1 MEPSKATT
9 SETAPK
15 GEELRAL
22 VSKASEVI
30 AHYWPMR
37 GFVHHNPLH
46 NLEHMHFQDAVSL
59 AQRFT
64 GGKGY
69 LSNETYR
76 GFVESERILPKHVD
90 DALEPLIKQE
100 HIDLNGSQISHADM
114 LKAHLLS
121 GAPPVPT
128 DSIEAKVDRSED
140 RDTIKSLSEQII
152 DGIDLGNQETTAL
165 GREETLADWC
175 DRELH
180 TRVSFWIDREVIKWC
195 EAFLDEGH
203 APWAMPERDQTFY
216 QAWKNL
222 AGKEWSPCGI
232 NKSKKKIAALPASPE
247 EALREN
253 LNALGIP
260 EDQWQNYLSLEL
272 ASLYGWASFINWRG
286 ENPDYEWQEAY
297 PIDLVQ
303 YLAVRLWYEKEL
315 VQKACKTKLSIEGKF
330 DAISSY
336 LREQAEELDTE
347 LQVKKVGLTQALQ
360 LTDLSRALDLDPK
373 ALLKAGPQELGKLQ
387 EWLEAFPVSEHGPIW
402 LKAFEAGYHEQV
414 MSEVAQGISASKEKD
429 GSPERPIA
437 QSVFCID
444 VRSEPFRRNL
454 EAQGNYETIGWA
466 GFLNIFIRFRPHGAH
481 HHTEQYPAIAKPT
494 HTFHEVERDGQNDE
508 VAKHKAGKKFF
519 HTAHE
524 ILHDLKAHVLTPYIT
539 VESIGW
545 IFGWPLIGRTMFPR
559 SFRRFKERFSRSVSP
574 PIETSLTLDRKDN
587 GHDHDIDLGM
597 TLDEQAGMLKN
608 VLGAI
613 GLTEG
618 FARLILIC
626 GHGSKSD
633 NNPYESAL
641 DCGACGGNPSKPNAR
656 AFATIAN
663 RPEVRA
669 ILADNGLTIPE
680 DTIFIAGLHNT
691 TTDEV
696 EIYDRVDLP
705 DSHSGDLAKLEE
717 DLLRATIATNRE
729 RCLRL
734 PEATTDPSD
743 DAAVRE
749 IGRRAGDWSEVR
761 PEWGLSGNASI
772 VVGPRELTSHIDLE
786 GRTFLVS
793 HDYRKDP
800 TEASLEGILAAPV
813 VVGQWINCE
822 HYFSATDPEVYG
834 SGSKIYHN
842 VVGRMG
848 IMSGPQGDLRTGL
861 ARQSVMNGDQPY
873 HEPLRALVVVDAP
886 RERISRILKKHINV
900 SQLFD
905 NEWAHLV
912 AVDRESEEVFYK
924 YIPKKGWESMAIG
937 KMQSSG

>member
-1 MEPSKATT
+1 MEPSKSTL
-9 SETAPK
+9 SKTAPK

-46 NLEHMHFQDAVSL
+46 NLEHLPFQKAVSL

-76 GFVESERILPKHVD
+76 GFVETGRIRPEHIKN
-90 DALEPLIKQE
+90 ALRPLVKQE
-100 HIDLNGSQISHADM
+100 HVDLNGIKISHAEM

-121 GAPPVPT
+121 GAAPVSIN
-128 DSIEAKVDRSED
+128 SIEAKIGRSQD
-140 RDTIKSLSEQII
+140 RDTITKLGQQIV
-152 DGIDLGNQETTAL
+152 DGIDEGNQATIPLAQEQ
-165 GREETLADWC
+165 TLADWC
-175 DRELH
+175 DEALH
-180 TRVSFWIDREVIKWC
+180 TRVSFWIDREVVKWC

-203 APWAMPERDQTFY
+203 AAWSMPDRGHTFY

-222 AGKEWSPCGI
+222 AGQEWSPCGI
-232 NKSKKKIAALPASPE
+232 NKSQKKIAALPSSPE
-247 EALREN
+247 EALQEN
-253 LNALGIP
+253 LEALGIP

-272 ASLYGWASFINWRG
+272 ASLYGWASFINWRA

-303 YLAVRLWYEKEL
+303 YLAVRLWYEREL
-315 VQKACKTKLSIEGKF
+315 VQKACRTKLSIEGRF
-330 DAISSY
+330 EAISSY
-336 LREQAEELDTE
+336 LRNEAGKVDTE
-347 LQVKKVGLTQALQ
+347 LQARKVGLTKALQ
-360 LTDLSRALDLDPK
+360 IADLSRALEIDPK
-373 ALLKAGPQELGKLQ
+373 SLLKVAPQEIEKLR
-387 EWLEAFPVSEHGPIW
+387 EWLEDFPVSEHGPIW

-414 MSEVAQGISASKEKD
+414 IGEVAQGISASEEKNEA
-429 GSPERPIA
+429 SERPLA

-454 EAQGNYETIGWA
+454 ESQGNYETIGWA
-466 GFLNIFIRFRPHGAH
+466 GFLNIFIQFRPHGAH
-481 HHTEQYPAIAKPT
+481 HLTDQYPAIAAPT
-494 HTFHEVERDGQNDE
+494 HTFHEVERDGQDEE
-508 VAKHKAGKKFF
+508 VAKHKAGKSFF

-559 SFRRFKERFSRSVSP
+559 SFRKFKERFSRSVSP
-574 PIETSLTLDRKDN
+574 PIETSLTLDRKEDDT
-587 GHDHDIDLGM
+587 GLGM
-597 TLDEQAGMLKN
+597 TLDEQASMMEK

-618 FARLILIC
+618 FARLVLIC

-663 RPEVRA
+663 KPEVRA
-669 ILADNGLTIPE
+669 ILSDNGLNIPE
-680 DTIFIAGLHNT
+680 DTVFIAGLHNT
-691 TTDEV
+691 TTDEI
-696 EIYDRVDLP
+696 ELYDRVDLP
-705 DSHSGDLAKLEE
+705 DSHSEDLAKLEV
-717 DLLRATIATNRE
+717 DLRHATIATNRE

-734 PEATTDPSD
+734 PETTSNPSD
-743 DAAVRE
+743 DEAVRE

-772 VVGPRELTSHIDLE
+772 VVGPRELTSHINLE

-800 TEASLEGILAAPV
+800 TEASLEGILSAPV

-822 HYFSATDPEVYG
+822 HYFSATDPEIYG

-886 RERISRILKKHINV
+886 RDRISRVLERHINV

-912 AVDRESEEVFYK
+912 AVDRESKEVFYK
-924 YIPKKGWESMAIG
+924 YIPNKGWAALSLS
-937 KMQSSG
+937 KKLS